1 MKIRRIFLIAL
12 TLILAPLLRADID
25 ASKRSEI
32 EKLLR
37 LTGLENTMN
46 QMITQMLASLKSK
59 LPEAS
64 GSFWDKFSSKLNA
77 HDLLDQLIPL
87 YDKYYS
93 LEDLRAVNAFYQ
105 SEAGK
110 KIISTMPLIMKE
122 AMTIGQAWGEKVGK
136 QAFDEFKADQ
146 DARK

>member
-46 QMITQMLASLKSK
+46 QMIASLKSK